1 MQYLSEFE
9 ILSEPIVP
17 QALAPGVTLPFV
29 AQGYFVLV
37 SRLADNLAEILN
49 VRLTFFPS
57 IPFPPA
63 TSLLV
68 DYEDG
73 AGNNN
78 VAALAA
84 DNTVSFPVGSGQTV
98 LFGIQPDVVNTA
110 AGGPLGTGTFGSRGY
125 VVIDTAPN
133 QSATANASF
142 QLAVVPEIRS
152 TFFSVS
158 QPAAGGP
165 VTPDFAGASEVAYVL
180 PTSAGPLI
188 TVSKNKESKEKE
200 ASKDTKESKDTKD
213 RKDVHPD
220 KIPTKDLHPD
230 KPVPDKNP
238 PELPQAQPQGAG
250 IANLSQRVAALEE
263 MVGGASAFITPDQR
277 PKVG

>member
-1 MQYLSEFE
+1 LQYLSEFE

-17 QALAPGVTLPFV
+17 QPLAPGVTLPFV
-29 AQGYFVLV
+29 AQGYFLLV
-37 SRLADNLAEILN
+37 SRLADGLAEVLN

-73 AGNNN
+73 TGTNQLT
-78 VAALAA
+78 VLAA
-84 DNTVSFPVGSGQTV
+84 DNTVSFPIASGKTV
-98 LFGIQPDVVNTA
+98 LFGIQPDVINTNA
-110 AGGPLGTGTFGSRGY
+110 DGPLGTGTFGSRGY
-125 VVIDTAPN
+125 VVIDAAPN
-133 QSATANASF
+133 QAATAAASF

-158 QPAAGGP
+158 QPTAGGP
-165 VTPDFAGASEVAYVL
+165 VLPAFAGASEVAYVL

-188 TVSKNKESKEKE
+188 TLTKSKESKEKE
-200 ASKDTKESKDTKD
+200 VSKDTKD
-213 RKDVHPD
+213 IKDRKE
-220 KIPTKDLHPD
+220 LHSD
-230 KPVPDKNP
+230 KPLTDKHP
-238 PELPQAQPQGAG
+238 PELQQVPQQDAG
-250 IANLSQRVAALEE
+250 IATLAQRVAALEE
-263 MVGGASAFITPDQR
+263 MVGVGSAFITPDQR

>member
-29 AQGYFVLV
+29 AQGYFLLV
-37 SRLADNLAEILN
+37 SRLADGLAEVLN
-49 VRLTFFPS
+49 VQLSFFPS

-73 AGNNN
+73 AGTNH
-78 VAALAA
+78 VVALAA
-84 DNTVSFPVGSGQTV
+84 GNTVSFPIASGKTV
-98 LFGIQPDVVNTA
+98 LFGIQPDVINTA
-110 AGGPLGTGTFGSRGY
+110 ANGPLGTGSFGSRGY
-125 VVIDTAPN
+125 VVIDAAPN
-133 QSATANASF
+133 QSASAAASF

-165 VTPDFAGASEVAYVL
+165 IVPDFSGASEVAYVL

-188 TVSKNKESKEKE
+188 TLTKSKETKEKE
-200 ASKDTKESKDTKD
+200 ASKDTKDTKDVKD
-213 RKDVHPD
+213 RKDIVRDKIPSKDVHPEKVHPD
-220 KIPTKDLHPD
+220 
-230 KPVPDKNP
+230 
-238 PELPQAQPQGAG
+238 LPQNQQQGTG

-263 MVGGASAFITPDQR
+263 MMGVASAFITPDER

>member
-17 QALAPGVTLPFV
+17 QALAPGVTLPFA
-29 AQGYFVLV
+29 AQGYFLLV
-37 SRLADNLAEILN
+37 SRLADGLAEVLN
-49 VRLTFFPS
+49 VQLTFFPS

-73 AGNNN
+73 AGNNQ
-78 VAALAA
+78 VIALAA
-84 DNTVSFPVGSGQTV
+84 DNTVSFPIASGQTV
-98 LFGIQPDVVNTA
+98 LFGIQPDVVNTTA
-110 AGGPLGTGTFGSRGY
+110 DGPLGTGTFGSRGY
-125 VVIDTAPN
+125 VVIDAAPN
-133 QSATANASF
+133 QSATAAASF
-142 QLAVVPEIRS
+142 QLAVVPEIRA

-158 QPAAGGP
+158 QPTAGGP
-165 VTPDFAGASEVAYVL
+165 IVPDFSGASEVAYVL

-188 TVSKNKESKEKE
+188 TVTKSKESKEKEKDKE
-200 ASKDTKESKDTKD
+200 ASKDTKDVKD

-220 KIPTKDLHPD
+220 KIPSKDVHPD
-230 KPVPDKNP
+230 KHPVD
-238 PELPQAQPQGAG
+238 LPQVPQQGGG

-263 MVGGASAFITPDQR
+263 MVGVGSAFITPEER

>member
-29 AQGYFVLV
+29 AQGYFLLV
-37 SRLADNLAEILN
+37 SRLADGLAEVLN

-73 AGNNN
+73 AGNNQL
-78 VAALAA
+78 VALAA
-84 DNTVSFPVGSGQTV
+84 DNTVSFPIASGQTV
-98 LFGIQPDVVNTA
+98 LFGIQPNVINTA
-110 AGGPLGTGTFGSRGY
+110 AGGPLGTGSFGSRGY
-125 VVIDTAPN
+125 VVIDAAPN
-133 QSATANASF
+133 QSATAAASF

-158 QPAAGGP
+158 QSTASGP
-165 VTPDFAGASEVAYVL
+165 IEPNFSGASEVAYVL

-188 TVSKNKESKEKE
+188 TVAKSKESKEKE
-200 ASKDTKESKDTKD
+200 ASKDTKDVKD
-213 RKDVHPD
+213 RKDITHDKIPAKDVHPD
-220 KIPTKDLHPD
+220 KVHPD
-230 KPVPDKNP
+230 
-238 PELPQAQPQGAG
+238 LPQTQQQGAG
-250 IANLSQRVAALEE
+250 IANLSQRIAALEE
-263 MVGGASAFITPDQR
+263 MMGVASAFITPDQR

>member
-29 AQGYFVLV
+29 AQGYFLLI
-37 SRLADNLAEILN
+37 SRLADGITEILN

-57 IPFPPA
+57 ISFPPA

-73 AGNNN
+73 AGNNQLTT
-78 VAALAA
+78 LAA
-84 DNTVSFPVGSGQTV
+84 DNTVSFPIASGKTV
-98 LFGIQPDVVNTA
+98 LFGIQPNVVHTDPA
-110 AGGPLGTGTFGSRGY
+110 GPLGTGTFGSRGY
-125 VVIDTAPN
+125 VVIDAAPD
-133 QSATANASF
+133 QSAAATASF

-158 QPAAGGP
+158 QPTANGP
-165 VTPDFAGASEVAYVL
+165 IIPDFAGASEVAYVL

-188 TVSKNKESKEKE
+188 TLTKTKESKEKE
-200 ASKDTKESKDTKD
+200 TSKDTKD
-213 RKDVHPD
+213 IKDKKEQHPD
-220 KIPTKDLHPD
+220 KTHPD
-230 KPVPDKNP
+230 KHPADLQQVS
-238 PELPQAQPQGAG
+238 PQETGVATLAQR
-250 IANLSQRVAALEE
+250 IAALED
-263 MVGGASAFITPDQR
+263 MVGVGSAFITPDQR